1 MYLILI
7 VNQYNPRCAHLPIRH
22 RGSNAS
28 RHCRY
33 LFEKL
38 SLDLNSKTNGVEIG
52 STLILQL
59 STNYN
64 IVSVADFLAE
74 CAKTNFREILVDQ
87 YKLTSVCLYSYIN
100 IWNEGGL
107 RSRLTLTEINA
118 LFPHW
123 STYPRLILLKLSSE
137 NQLESVC
144 LYSYEDH
151 IHVGWLARLSLKK
164 LNAPL
169 PYQSIYARLN

>member
-1 MYLILI
+1 MDKRSNTIHVYLNLI
-7 VNQYNPRCAHLPIRH
+7 VNQYNPKCAHLPIRH

-64 IVSVADFLAE
+64 IVSVADFWRNAQ
-74 CAKTNFREILVDQ
+74 KQ
-87 YKLTSVCLYSYIN
+87 TSVK
-100 IWNEGGL
+100 
-107 RSRLTLTEINA
+107 T
-118 LFPHW
+118 
-123 STYPRLILLKLSSE
+123 
-137 NQLESVC
+137 
-144 LYSYEDH
+144 
-151 IHVGWLARLSLKK
+151 
-164 LNAPL
+164 
-169 PYQSIYARLN
+169 